1 MSIKYNAE
9 EIYEIG
15 IQIERN
21 GRAFYAAAA
30 EKAADKDIRKLLGD
44 LAEWEN
50 AHVELFS
57 QLKKQLP
64 PGLQNDPGL
73 DPDQQKVLY
82 LRAAADSHIF
92 TRHADPEALARTC
105 EGPVDVLQIALEFEK
120 DSVVLYTAMK
130 DLVPESLGKET
141 IDRLIHEE
149 ISHIAVIHVWMERLG
164 EQ

>member
-1 MSIKYNAE
+1 MSVKYNAD

-30 EKAADKDIRKLLGD
+30 EKATGKEVKTLLRD
-44 LAEWEN
+44 LAHWED

-64 PGLQNDPGL
+64 L
-73 DPDQQKVLY
+73 DLRDAPSLDLDQQKVLY
-82 LRAAADSHIF
+82 LKAAADSHVF
-92 TRHADPEALARTC
+92 TRHTNPEELVQTC
-105 EGPVDVLQIALEFEK
+105 QGPLDVLEIALNFEK

-130 DLVPESLGKET
+130 DLVPQGLGKET
-141 IDRLIHEE
+141 IDKLIQEE
-149 ISHIAVIHVWMERLG
+149 ISHIAMIHDWMEKLS
-164 EQ
+164 